1 LPQHIWEQTLK
12 GGSTEPDDR
21 DHVGSFELGSHFVAT
36 SATMDQFVGTYA
48 LRSCETR
55 RSDGSV
61 SYPFGQGAV
70 GRITYDEVG
79 RMAVQIMQLDR
90 PLFTSD
96 DPLGGTSDEIAVA
109 WAGFLSYAGQ
119 YKIDETAGIVTH
131 QIEVSPLPNWVG
143 GAQVRHFQLDGSR
156 LDLTMPPIVYGAD
169 VVVGALV
176 WERA

>member
-1 LPQHIWEQTLK
+1 
-12 GGSTEPDDR
+12 
-21 DHVGSFELGSHFVAT
+21 VAT

-119 YKIDETAGIVTH
+119 YKIDETAGVVTH
-131 QIEVSPLPNWVG
+131 QIEVSPFPNWVG
-143 GAQVRHFQLDGSR
+143 GAQFRHFQLDGSR